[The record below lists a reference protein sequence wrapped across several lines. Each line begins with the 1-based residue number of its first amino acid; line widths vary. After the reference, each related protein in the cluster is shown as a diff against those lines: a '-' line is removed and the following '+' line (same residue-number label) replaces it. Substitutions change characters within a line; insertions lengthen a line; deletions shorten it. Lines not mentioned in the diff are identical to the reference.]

1 MFTAASPE
9 NAIALYVLELLPSSL
24 LPKLA
29 ENWLIQELD
38 SPSLRI
44 LAGEKN
50 PIMSDVG
57 PLFEKSL
64 LELGIPKPEKSQAV
78 LISLKYYLEL
88 ISEGELAPYEGMRL
102 IDNDISKIAMDTHP
116 NKKFVGDGLGLERV
130 YTWYRELQDAQDGSM
145 LFYYNDL
152 PIEKAVGKF
161 EEHLIEEARI
171 RLHEFET

>member
-44 LAGEKN
+44 LAGENN

-64 LELGIPKPEKSQAV
+64 LELGIPKPEKSEAV
-78 LISLKYYLEL
+78 
-88 ISEGELAPYEGMRL
+88 
-102 IDNDISKIAMDTHP
+102 N
-116 NKKFVGDGLGLERV
+116 N
-130 YTWYRELQDAQDGSM
+130 
-145 LFYYNDL
+145 
-152 PIEKAVGKF
+152 
-161 EEHLIEEARI
+161 
-171 RLHEFET
+171 FETPISFN

>member
-1 MFTAASPE
+1 
-9 NAIALYVLELLPSSL
+9 
-24 LPKLA
+24 
-29 ENWLIQELD
+29 
-38 SPSLRI
+38 
-44 LAGEKN
+44 
-50 PIMSDVG
+50 
-57 PLFEKSL
+57 
-64 LELGIPKPEKSQAV
+64 V

-145 LFYYNDL
+145 LLYYNDL